1 MLSELKLTN
10 FRLFDDEVTVR
21 FKPITVLIGRNR
33 SGKSTVVKF
42 ILMLQ
47 QSFIGIDSEF
57 PIVAGEA
64 TNLGTFIG
72 LKNSMSQ
79 RQSLEC
85 ELSVSSPF
93 VLTQSDKSD
102 LLKRYG
108 LSDETGL
115 RLTFG
120 ARVGYREEDRN
131 GTFTYDLTHADS
143 DAQFAHYEVDIS
155 DDHNFSGTAMLRRMD
170 EIQEIMS
177 PVQDPRE
184 LSRENRQALQNL
196 LTDFVGIAEMG
207 LVFRHEVMAASYLPP
222 TRSEPQRV
230 IITSNIPVNDIGPEG
245 RYAVAQLQRIAA
257 EDKKTYAFLSP
268 HLYYVSGV
276 SSLEF
281 HDAGVGTTRAFAK
294 NAATGATVPIAD
306 LGFGVGQVL
315 PVLVKGALM
324 PEFSALMVE
333 QPEAQLHPTAQ
344 LELGSYFADLW
355 TQRKVGSIIETHS
368 GNILLRLRRLIARGD
383 VSRHDVSVAYFT
395 IDGTTKKPT
404 IQNLDINEDGSMQT
418 GLPMEFF
425 GADVIE
431 GLRLGART

>member
-21 FKPITVLIGRNR
+21 FKPITVLIGRNS

-47 QSFIGIDSEF
+47 QSFLKVDSEF
-57 PIVAGEA
+57 PVVAGEA

-72 LKNSMSQ
+72 LKNAMTQ
-79 RQSLEC
+79 RQNLEC

-93 VLTQSDKSD
+93 VRTQVHKSD
-102 LLKRYG
+102 LLKRHG

-131 GTFTYDLTHADS
+131 GTFTYGLTHADS
-143 DAQFAHYEVDIS
+143 DAQYAHFDVDIS
-155 DDHNFSGTAMLRRMD
+155 DDYNFSGTAMLRKMD
-170 EIQEIMS
+170 EIQEMMS
-177 PVQDPRE
+177 PVGDPRE
-184 LSRENRQALQNL
+184 LSREKRQILLNL
-196 LTDFVGIAEMG
+196 LTDFVGRAELG
-207 LVFRHEVMAASYLPP
+207 SVLRDEVTAASYLPP
-222 TRSEPQRV
+222 TRAEPQRV
-230 IITSNIPVNDIGPEG
+230 ITTSNIPFNDIGPEG
-245 RYAVAQLQRIAA
+245 RYAVAQLQRVA
-257 EDKKTYAFLSP
+257 EEDEEAYAFLSP

-281 HDAGVGTTRAFAK
+281 DDAGVGTTRAFAK
-294 NAATGATVPIAD
+294 HAATGATVPIAD

-324 PEFSALMVE
+324 PKFSTLMVE

-355 TQRKVGSIIETHS
+355 TKRKVGSVIETHS

-383 VSRHDVSVAYFT
+383 VSRNDVSVAYFT
-395 IDGTTKKPT
+395 IDRTTEKPT

-431 GLRLGART
+431 GLQLGART